1 MEACYET
8 LSAIYEIVKSDSS
21 PHTYLCTPHQII
33 LRQSGDWLVI
43 QKHLEV
49 LAAEKLITIKQL
61 DKIAITITAEGIVK
75 AKAARNNFVNDSFT
89 FHNEVKPLSTS
100 KLKPY

>member
-8 LSAIYEIVKSDSS
+8 LSTIYEIVKLDPS

-33 LRQSGDWLVI
+33 LKQTADWVAI

-49 LAAEKLITIKQL
+49 LAAEKLITIKHL
-61 DKIAITITAEGIVK
+61 DKVAISITFEGIAK
-75 AKAARNNFVNDSFT
+75 AKSFKNNFVNNNFSFLYNNQ
-89 FHNEVKPLSTS
+89 FSE
-100 KLKPY
+100 LKQKDY

>member
-1 MEACYET
+1 MAMEACYKT
-8 LSAIYEIVKSDSS
+8 LSVIYDIVKSDPS

-33 LRQSGDWLVI
+33 LRQTEDWLSI

-61 DKIAITITAEGIVK
+61 DKIAITINHDGIAKVK
-75 AKAARNNFVNDSFT
+75 SFKNNFVNQNYSLTKDMIES
-89 FHNEVKPLSTS
+89 S
-100 KLKPY
+100 KYKS